1 MLCFIF
7 MHDQFFHLL
16 PYSLKRFQRK
26 TISYCTNQ
34 KMENNN
40 QENAENGAAI
50 GSEGR
55 RGGGVGG
62 RRRLTALRGVSP
74 PPFLLK
80 TFEMLEDPE
89 TDPFIHWTS
98 NKTTFLITDT
108 NKFAIEVL
116 PKYFKHS
123 NLSSFIYQLNNYGF
137 RKVCSYKSE
146 YANPWFRA
154 GKKHWLK
161 NIKSRIQLSKATKP
175 QQGSHSPCVDPMKD
189 NLEEELEKL
198 RNDNISLK
206 IELQKLKDRQE
217 NMRALFPTL
226 KGCRKDTEISNI
238 LKLFLEKSKVRGD
251 SSSNDTRKRPQTVE
265 SPDRVANFVQ
275 DGIGQTSNSAG
286 GSVSSNE
293 QQKEEATA
301 KNDKNREFWEKLL
314 EDDSESQNEGAESE
328 QALNRSKARAEIE
341 EMVESKIA
349 MEGEALI
356 AKAAAGLDEEMET
369 YLQLWT

>member
-1 MLCFIF
+1 
-7 MHDQFFHLL
+7 
-16 PYSLKRFQRK
+16 
-26 TISYCTNQ
+26 
-34 KMENNN
+34 MENNN

-50 GSEGR
+50 IGSEGR
-55 RGGGVGG
+55 RGGGAG
-62 RRRLTALRGVSP
+62 RGRRLTGLRGVSP

-98 NKTTFLITDT
+98 GKTSFLITDT

-137 RKVCSYKSE
+137 KKVCSYKSE

-161 NIKSRIQLSKATKP
+161 NIKSRIQLSKTNKP
-175 QQGSHSPCVDPMKD
+175 QQGSHSSCVDPMKD
-189 NLEEELEKL
+189 NLEEEVEKL

-217 NMRALFPTL
+217 NMRVLFPTM

-238 LKLFLEKSKVRGD
+238 LELFVKKSKVRED
-251 SSSNDTRKRPQTVE
+251 SSSNDTRKRPQMVE
-265 SPDRVANFVQ
+265 SPDRVANSVQ

-293 QQKEEATA
+293 QQKEATA
-301 KNDKNREFWEKLL
+301 KNDKNREFWEKLF
-314 EDDSESQNEGAESE
+314 EDDSESQNEGAE
-328 QALNRSKARAEIE
+328 QALNRSKAMAEIE

-356 AKAAAGLDEEMET
+356 AKAAAGLDEEMEA